1 MDATDER
8 ILTILQEDGRISLR
22 ELGQRVGLSGPAV
35 AERLRRLEDS
45 GAITSYRAVVEPAR
59 VGRSIGAF
67 IAVALAQGHTTAELE
82 AFAAQAPEVLECHRV
97 TGDD

>member
-22 ELGQRVGLSGPAV
+22 ELGHRVGLSGPAV

-45 GAITSYRAVVEPAR
+45 GAIAGYRAVVEPGR
-59 VGRSIGAF
+59 VGRGIGAF
-67 IAVALAQGHTTAELE
+67 ISVTLAQGHTTEELE
-82 AFAAQAPEVLECHRV
+82 TFAAQAPEVLECHRV